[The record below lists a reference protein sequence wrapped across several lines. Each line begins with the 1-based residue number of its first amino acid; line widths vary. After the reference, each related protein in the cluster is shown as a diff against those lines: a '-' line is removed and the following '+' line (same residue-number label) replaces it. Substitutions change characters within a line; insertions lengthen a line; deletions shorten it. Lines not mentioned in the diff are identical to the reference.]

1 MGEFEL
7 IRQFFQPLA
16 DRAVTD
22 QLILGPGDDCAIQ
35 RVPPGRDLVFS
46 VDTLVEGVHFPEH
59 YHPEYLGWR
68 ALAVATSDL
77 AAMGAMPVCYT
88 LALTLPEADQNW
100 LAGFARGL
108 ARASEA
114 FGIALAGG
122 DTTRGPLTVTL
133 QVHGTVATGTGL
145 RRNGAQS
152 GDLVCVS
159 GTLGDAGAAL
169 DFLAAPEPSAVQQQV
184 LSRYH
189 FPEPRLSL
197 GQQLVGRASAAID
210 ISDGLLADLQHILQ
224 ASGVGARI
232 NAQDLPVSAA
242 LRQVRGKQALELAL
256 TAGDDYQLC
265 ITIGQEQWSQ
275 LPDPVKQELTVI
287 GRIEPQ
293 PGLRLEGAPRI
304 AAKAGFDHFGSD
316 V

>member
-16 DRAVTD
+16 DSAGTE

-59 YHPEYLGWR
+59 YHSEYLGWR
-68 ALAVATSDL
+68 ALAVASSDL
-77 AAMGAMPVCYT
+77 AAMGANPVCFT
-88 LALTLPEADQNW
+88 LALTLPKADENW

-108 ARASEA
+108 ARGSKA

-122 DTTRGPLTVTL
+122 DTTRGPLTLTL
-133 QVHGTVATGTGL
+133 QVHGTVEQ
-145 RRNGAQS
+145 GAALCRHGARP

-159 GTLGDAGAAL
+159 GQLGDAGAAL
-169 DFLAAPEPSAVQQQV
+169 DFLTNPDPSATQRQV
-184 LSRYH
+184 LERYH
-189 FPEPRLSL
+189 FPEPRLAL
-197 GQQLVGRASAAID
+197 GRQLAGRASAAID

-224 ASGVGARI
+224 ASGVGACL
-232 NAQDLPVSAA
+232 NAGDIPISAA
-242 LRQVRGKQALELAL
+242 LRQLRGEQATELAL

-265 ITIGQEQWSQ
+265 ITISPAQWQQ
-275 LPDPVKQELTVI
+275 LPGPVQQELTVV
-287 GRIEPQ
+287 GHIEAQ
-293 PGLRLEGAPRI
+293 PGLRVKGAP
-304 AAKAGFDHFGSD
+304 ALPASTGFDHFGSKL
-316 V
+316 